1 MIKKFMWQF
10 KWAPVRGWQT
20 ARVLLGRSEST
31 ITAPCSI
38 VICMLWEYVYVY
50 MYTIYMYIMSIDC
63 SSERSIIFYSPTT
76 SFLFFFFHVY
86 IMYVLTYTWFYIFG
100 QTQQRRLSS
109 ESFVLLDF
117 CMLIFTQAHAASQ
130 SYRDSYSSKIILCY
144 FFFVLY
150 PTALYKY

>member
-1 MIKKFMWQF
+1 MGASAWVANSSSSTWS
-10 KWAPVRGWQT
+10 KWVHNHCTVFHRHLYA
-20 ARVLLGRSEST
+20 
-31 ITAPCSI
+31 I
-38 VICMLWEYVYVY
+38 WEYVYVY